1 MILEIIIGAIVLALL
16 IFIIIWVLVTRG
28 KVKPNWKD
36 KPKNRYPDLV
46 AEFGNPD
53 ILDPAPGGFAMW
65 RKATLAKKG
74 SPFDNVTIVDEAVPH
89 CWPAPHYDFVKASIC
104 LELNSSQSLE
114 LLVILSLSKS
124 IWYDQLKNQLWVRC
138 DNMGANVATAL
149 LATMIALGKGSV
161 PTGIS
166 NNSPLMLLK
175 DAYQTGTLQNI
186 YATFIKASKD
196 QNAYKVMTKALK
208 DLLSKSRCSSPK
220 PCGNAIDPSTLLQYG
235 PLNAAAQ
242 NAGLQLGSGGASPTS
257 KETFEFR
264 AADVI
269 EATPQRLTNVP
280 TLESIYQVNR
290 QLDAAELNKAM
301 AERGAQPT
309 FEKSASI
316 DYTLGPIQYPPP
328 GVYPESIA
336 GPQQNKFGPPA
347 DVWNQPYQMPPCLQY
362 GWKDQC
368 PT

>member
-16 IFIIIWVLVTRG
+16 VFIIIWVLVTRG

-46 AEFGNPD
+46 SEFGNPD

-65 RKATLAKKG
+65 RKTTLAKKG
-74 SPFDNVTIVDEAVPH
+74 SPFDNVVIMDEEIPH

-104 LELNSSQSLE
+104 LELNNSQSLD
-114 LLVILSLSKS
+114 LLIILSLSKS
-124 IWYDQLKNQLWVRC
+124 IWYDQLKHQLWVRC

-149 LATMIALGKGSV
+149 LATLIALGMGLPV
-161 PTGIS
+161 GTS
-166 NNSPLMLLK
+166 NNPPLTLPK
-175 DAYQTGTLQNI
+175 DAYKQTGTLEKI
-186 YATFIKASKD
+186 YAAFITASKD
-196 QNAYKVMTKALK
+196 QKTYKAMTKQLK

-220 PCGNAIDPSTLLQYG
+220 PCGNTIDPSTLLQYG
-235 PLNAAAQ
+235 PLSAAVQ
-242 NAGLQLGSGGASPTS
+242 KAGLQFGSGTTS
-257 KETFEFR
+257 KETFQFR

-280 TLESIYQVNR
+280 TLESVYQINR

-316 DYTLGPIQYPPP
+316 DYTLGPLQYPPP

-347 DVWNQPYQMPPCLQY
+347 DVWNQPYQLPPCLQY
-362 GWKDQC
+362 GWKDV
-368 PT
+368 

>member
-16 IFIIIWVLVTRG
+16 VFIIIWVLVTRG

-46 AEFGNPD
+46 AEFGSPD

-104 LELNSSQSLE
+104 LELNSSQSLN
-114 LLVILSLSKS
+114 LLIILSLSKS

-138 DNMGANVATAL
+138 DFMGANVATAL
-149 LATMIALGKGSV
+149 LAAQISTGNISV
-161 PTGIS
+161 DIS
-166 NNSPLMLLK
+166 KNNSALISAESAYLK
-175 DAYQTGTLQNI
+175 TGTLETI
-186 YATFIKASKD
+186 YAKAIKDSKNED
-196 QNAYKVMTKALK
+196 IYKLMTKKLK

-220 PCGNAIDPSTLLQYG
+220 PCGNTIDPSTLLQYSS
-235 PLNAAAQ
+235 LNAAAQ
-242 NAGLQLGSGGASPTS
+242 KAGLQLGTASPTS

-280 TLESIYQVNR
+280 TLESVYQINR

-309 FEKSASI
+309 FEKSAGI
-316 DYTLGPIQYPPP
+316 DYTLGPLQYPPP

-336 GPQQNKFGPPA
+336 GPQQNKFGPPP
-347 DVWNQPYQMPPCLQY
+347 DPWNRPYQLPPCLQY